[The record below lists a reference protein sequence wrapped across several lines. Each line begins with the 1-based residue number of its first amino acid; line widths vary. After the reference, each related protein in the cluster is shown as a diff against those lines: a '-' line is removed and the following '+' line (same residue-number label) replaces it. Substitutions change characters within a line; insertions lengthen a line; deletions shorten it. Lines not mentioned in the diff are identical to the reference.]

1 MKRILS
7 TIILLVLLQGC
18 SATMGEW
25 QQGAKA
31 PGYKAKDVCFVCGE
45 QIKFYKNEPYS
56 WSKFVEETDYYNNT
70 DTVKLPW

>member
-1 MKRILS
+1 MNKILS

-70 DTVKLPW
+70 DTVKIPW